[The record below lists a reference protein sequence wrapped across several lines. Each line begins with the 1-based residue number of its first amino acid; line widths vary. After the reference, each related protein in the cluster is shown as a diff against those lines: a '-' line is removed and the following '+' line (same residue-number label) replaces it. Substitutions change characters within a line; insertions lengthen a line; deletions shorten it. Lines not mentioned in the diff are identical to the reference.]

1 MEYSTF
7 LKLIM
12 TNKKIEENM
21 HDLYQVGVDIFES
34 KYAVADHISSMF
46 NASFEPHYNKEGI
59 DWISWFMYENDYGQ
73 ADWSKNPSYKL
84 DDNGNMVLDKEAG
97 EVRYGAYD
105 EEGNPIAFS
114 YESLYELLEKDYKL

>member
-12 TNKKIEENM
+12 TNKKIGENM

-34 KYAVADHISSMF
+34 KYAVAEHISSMF
-46 NASFEPHYNKEGI
+46 NASLESHYNKEGI
-59 DWISWFMYENDYGQ
+59 DWVSWFMYENEYGQ
-73 ADWSKNPSYKL
+73 ADWSKNPSYKI
-84 DDNGNMVLDKEAG
+84 DDNGNMVLEKEAG